1 VTESVQWALELT
13 DKVTPDGKRIVK
25 MLGEIGKGAD
35 KAGKIASKEATKG
48 LESIGKAAVTTA
60 AKYVAL
66 SKAWALGVN
75 LAETGKG
82 LVLDAQGFKD
92 RSGIALSALL
102 KSEKAAAGA
111 YSRLVDFAHFFG
123 EDPTEAITR
132 FQNLLAGGW
141 SQRDAEKIMQSFG
154 DLKLVTPTVNIDSLG
169 SAFSTIRSKAKLDL
183 ADFQAAVS
191 AGGLNLTLAYEAIG
205 KKIGRNAK
213 QVEAIIGSGQVNAN
227 VGIIG
232 LLDAINQRTNSS
244 KAGEQL
250 GKFANTTTGM
260 IERLKHLPSQFVMRM
275 TADDSP
281 IKASLGKVLEYL
293 DPKGPNAGRIIGAL
307 NTAFVKIGQTLASLA
322 TPEGMEKLS
331 KGLAAFIDAVPKIV
345 SATAAISKAILFI
358 VNGVTSFR
366 DNIRFLWA
374 EVKRG
379 GAIATTF
386 LASVAG
392 LLVPI
397 VGIGVAAVGAANW
410 VINAVKTIGA
420 WFADLGK
427 KALGFGTAIVDGLW
441 QGIKDAWANLLK
453 NIKGLLDLLPA
464 AAKKALGI
472 ASPSKVFM
480 EIGGYTAEGFGK
492 GYAAESSDA
501 RAVMVASI
509 EDSKRAATVAASTSI
524 GGNTISNVAN
534 NRTGPSVGQV
544 TVHVDGGT
552 GDMDRDDFAWSVE
565 RGLGRAFDRLAAAG

>member
-1 VTESVQWALELT
+1 MAESVQWALELT

-35 KAGKIASKEATKG
+35 KVGKVASKEAAKG
-48 LESIGKAAVTTA
+48 IESVGRAAVATA
-60 AKYVAL
+60 AKYLAFA
-66 SKAWALGVN
+66 KAWSVGVN
-75 LAETGKG
+75 LASTGKQ

-102 KSEKAAAGA
+102 KSEKAAASA
-111 YSRLVDFAHFFG
+111 YGRLVDFAHFFG

-141 SQRDAEKIMQSFG
+141 SQRDSEKLMQAFG
-154 DLKLVTPTVNIDSLG
+154 DLKLVTPTVNTDAIAG
-169 SAFSTIRSKAKLDL
+169 AFSTIRAKAKLEL

-213 QVEAIIGSGQVNAN
+213 EVEAIIGSGQVNAD

-250 GKFANTTTGM
+250 GKFANTTSGM

-281 IKASLGKVLEYL
+281 LKGSLAKVLEYL

-307 NTAFVKIGQTLASLA
+307 NTAFTKIGQTLAAWA
-322 TPEGMEKLS
+322 TPEGMDKIG
-331 KGLAAFIDAVPKIV
+331 KGLTAFIDAVPKV
-345 SATAAISKAILFI
+345 VAATAAVSKAVLWI
-358 VNGVTSFR
+358 VGAVTSFR
-366 DNIRFLWA
+366 DNMRFLWA

-379 GAIATTF
+379 GAVATGF
-386 LASVAG
+386 LASIAG
-392 LLVPI
+392 VVSPI
-397 VGIGVAAVGAANW
+397 VGIGVAVVGAANW
-410 VINAVKTIGA
+410 TINAVKAIGA
-420 WFADLGK
+420 WFADLAK
-427 KALGFGTAIVDGLW
+427 KAVGFGTAIVDGLW
-441 QGIKDAWANLLK
+441 QGLKDAWAGLLK

-472 ASPSKVFM
+472 ASPSKVFA
-480 EIGGYTAEGFGK
+480 EIGGFTAEGFGA
-492 GYAAESSDA
+492 GYMAKNAET
-501 RAVMVASI
+501 REVMVAAI
-509 EDSKRAATVAASTSI
+509 EDSKRAATAAATTSI

-544 TVHVDGGT
+544 HVHVDGGT
-552 GDMDRDDFAWSVE
+552 DDMDRDDFAWAAE
-565 RGLGRAFDRLAAAG
+565 RGLGRALERAAGW